1 MLLGAKPL
9 LLVPHALDTERA
21 LRGLREW
28 ESVPPSRAFLVEWH
42 VAIALDQGNGVPRQR
57 KAATVSC
64 KGIRGEAEL
73 NLRLG
78 SRSQVDETVSPK
90 PVRP

>member
-28 ESVPPSRAFLVEWH
+28 ESVPPPFSQSG

-90 PVRP
+90 PARP